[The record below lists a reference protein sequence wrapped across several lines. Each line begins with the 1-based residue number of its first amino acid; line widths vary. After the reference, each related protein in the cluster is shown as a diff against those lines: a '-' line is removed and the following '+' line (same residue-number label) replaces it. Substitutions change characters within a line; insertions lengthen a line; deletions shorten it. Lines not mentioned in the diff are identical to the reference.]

1 MTNRAKRHPVSV
13 IIFLFCMACGSAL
26 LAQDQDD
33 YARAERLFNEA
44 KFDSAAQVYLRLF
57 NVESPKN
64 PATYLSLSRA
74 LYETQNFDR
83 LGLVAEKYRIDSE
96 DPLGYIDQYWA
107 LVSKGKTKKADNL
120 WKEIVAYSASST
132 EVNCSRLMQR
142 LIRYGAFH
150 QAKHVFV
157 QFAPAIQTAPQNLV
171 EQYLEL
177 YFLED
182 SMHKALTLSMEYL
195 QERPSQVEDF
205 TRFFDRQKSK
215 DGFYNLFKQE
225 LFTYTSQHPEV
236 SFTLHV
242 LIWLE
247 QIHGNFGEAARFGL
261 MLARR
266 SSDFTPNLLTLAQD
280 AFNNDALHQCLDL
293 CDFVLTSDYVSAF
306 GGKAAQLK
314 LSTQKR
320 LLEKGDND
328 AVDLNYLEK
337 ALLDLAKNNKASPSI
352 QTEAILEYCSIQ
364 IKYRQD
370 INSTVAFLDSLI
382 QSNSLKRKNLN
393 RIKLLYGEALT
404 MQGKPWKALI
414 VYTQVDH
421 DDGDG
426 ILGEEARFKKAE
438 LSYYEGEFEWAQAQ
452 LNILKGATSELIANN
467 AIQLSVFITDNLG
480 LDSNTDAM
488 MGYAAIEL
496 LVAQHRLNE
505 AITSLN
511 AWEQVYDEHVLMDN
525 ALVMRAEIYEK
536 QRNPEAAIRT
546 YNRVLERFESSIL
559 CDNVHWALAELYQ
572 KREEHERVKEHCLAI
587 LTDFPDSRLVNSARE
602 LYRKLP

>member
-13 IIFLFCMACGSAL
+13 IIFLFCMAYSSAL
-26 LAQDQDD
+26 LAQDD

-293 CDFVLTSDYVSAF
+293 CDFVLTSDYISAF

-337 ALLDLAKNNKASPSI
+337 ALLDLAKNNEASPSI

>member
-13 IIFLFCMACGSAL
+13 IIFLFCMAYSSAL
-26 LAQDQDD
+26 QAQDD

-57 NVESPKN
+57 NDESPKN

-337 ALLDLAKNNKASPSI
+337 ALLDLAKNNEASPSI

-546 YNRVLERFESSIL
+546 YNRLLERFESSIL

>member
-13 IIFLFCMACGSAL
+13 IIFLFCMAYSSAL
-26 LAQDQDD
+26 QAQDD

-57 NVESPKN
+57 NDESPKN

-280 AFNNDALHQCLDL
+280 AFNNDALLQCLDL
-293 CDFVLTSDYVSAF
+293 CDFVLTSDYVSAY

-320 LLEKGDND
+320 LLEKGDD
-328 AVDLNYLEK
+328 AAVDLNYLEK
-337 ALLDLAKNNKASPSI
+337 ALLDLAKNNEASPSI

-546 YNRVLERFESSIL
+546 YNRLLERFGSSIL

>member
-1 MTNRAKRHPVSV
+1 
-13 IIFLFCMACGSAL
+13 MAYSSAL
-26 LAQDQDD
+26 QAQDD

-57 NVESPKN
+57 NDESPKN

-293 CDFVLTSDYVSAF
+293 CDFVLTSDYISAF

-337 ALLDLAKNNKASPSI
+337 ALLDLAKNNEASPSI

-370 INSTVAFLDSLI
+370 INSTVEFLDSLI

>member
-1 MTNRAKRHPVSV
+1 MTNRAQRHLVN
-13 IIFLFCMACGSAL
+13 IILSLLCVACSTSL
-26 LAQDQDD
+26 CAQDE
-33 YARAERLFNEA
+33 YVRAERLFNEA
-44 KFDSAAQVYLRLF
+44 KFDSAAQLYLDLF
-57 NVESPKN
+57 NAESPKN
-64 PATYLSLSRA
+64 PSTYLALSRS
-74 LYETQNFDR
+74 LYEVKNFDR

-107 LVSKGKTKKADNL
+107 LLSRGKGKKADNL
-120 WKEIVAYSASST
+120 WKEITAYTRASS

-142 LIRYGAFH
+142 LIRYGAFS
-150 QAKHVFV
+150 QAKTIFS
-157 QFAPAIQTAPQNLV
+157 QFAPATHSAHQNLV

-182 SMHKALTLSMEYL
+182 SMDKALALSLEYL
-195 QERPSQVEDF
+195 KERPLQVEDF
-205 TRFFDRQKSK
+205 ERFFDRQKSK
-215 DGFYNLFKQE
+215 EDFYNLFKQK

-236 SFTLHV
+236 SFTLHL

-247 QIHGNFGEAARFGL
+247 QVHGNFGEAARFGL

-266 SSDFTPNLLTLAQD
+266 SADFIPNLLDLAQD
-280 AFNNDALHQCLDL
+280 AFNNDALVQCLEL
-293 CDFVLTSDYVSAF
+293 CDFVLTSEYINSY

-314 LSTQKR
+314 LTTQKR
-320 LLEKGDND
+320 LLDQGEEQ
-328 AVDLNYLEK
+328 AVDLNYLES
-337 ALLDLAKNNKASPSI
+337 ALLVLGNNREADPSI
-352 QTEAILEYCSIQ
+352 QTEALLEYCSIQ

-370 INSTVAFLDSLI
+370 ITYAVNFLDSLI
-382 QSNSLKRKNLN
+382 QSNTFARKNLN

-426 ILGEEARFKKAE
+426 ILGEEARFRKAQ

-452 LNILKGATSELIANN
+452 LNILKGATSELISNN

-496 LVAQHRLNE
+496 LVAQRRYSEVITALN
-505 AITSLN
+505 T
-511 AWEQVYDEHVLMDN
+511 WEQVYDEHVLMDN
-525 ALVMRAEIYEK
+525 ALVMRAEIYE
-536 QRNPEAAIRT
+536 
-546 YNRVLERFESSIL
+546 
-559 CDNVHWALAELYQ
+559 
-572 KREEHERVKEHCLAI
+572 
-587 LTDFPDSRLVNSARE
+587 
-602 LYRKLP
+602 

>member
-1 MTNRAKRHPVSV
+1 MTNRAQRHFINGILS
-13 IIFLFCMACGSAL
+13 LLCMTWSISL
-26 LAQDQDD
+26 LAQND

-44 KFDSAAQVYLRLF
+44 KFDSASQLYLDLF
-57 NVESPKN
+57 NTESPKN
-64 PATYLSLSRA
+64 PSTYLALSRS
-74 LYETQNFDR
+74 LFEVKDFDR

-107 LVSKGKTKKADNL
+107 LVSREKEKKADKL
-120 WKEIVAYSASST
+120 WKEITAYSRSST

-142 LIRYGAFH
+142 LIRYGAFN
-150 QAKHVFV
+150 QAKVIFT
-157 QFAPAIQTAPQNLV
+157 QFAPAISSASQNLV

-182 SMHKALTLSMEYL
+182 SMDKALTLSLEYL
-195 QERPSQVEDF
+195 QESPLQVEDF
-205 TRFFDRQKSK
+205 SKFFDRQKSK
-215 DGFYNLFKQE
+215 EGFYSLFKQK

-236 SFTLHV
+236 SFTLHL

-266 SSDFTPNLLTLAQD
+266 SSSFIPTLLTLAQD
-280 AFNNDALHQCLDL
+280 AFNNNALVQCLDL
-293 CDFVLTSDYVSAF
+293 CDFVLTSEYVNSY

-314 LSTQKR
+314 LTTQKR
-320 LLEKGDND
+320 LLDQGEDQ
-328 AVDLNYLEK
+328 AVDLNYLEN
-337 ALLDLAKNNKASPSI
+337 ALLELASNSEANPSI

-364 IKYRQD
+364 IQYRQD
-370 INSTVAFLDSLI
+370 IASTVNFLDSLI
-382 QSNSLKRKNLN
+382 QSNTFTRQNLN

-426 ILGEEARFKKAE
+426 ILGEEARFKKAQ

-452 LNILKGATSELIANN
+452 LNILKGATSELVSND

-480 LDSNTDAM
+480 LDSNMDAM
-488 MGYAAIEL
+488 MGYASIEL
-496 LVAQHRLNE
+496 LVAQHRYNE

-511 AWEQVYDEHVLMDN
+511 TWEQVYDEHVLMDN
-525 ALVMRAEIYEK
+525 ALVMRANIYEK
-536 QRNPEAAIRT
+536 QRNLEAAIRT

-572 KREEHERVKEHCLAI
+572 KQEEHELVKEHCLAI

-602 LYRKLP
+602 LYRSYP

>member
-1 MTNRAKRHPVSV
+1 
-13 IIFLFCMACGSAL
+13 MAYSSAL
-26 LAQDQDD
+26 QAQDD

-57 NVESPKN
+57 NDESPKN

-293 CDFVLTSDYVSAF
+293 CDFVLTSDYISAF

-337 ALLDLAKNNKASPSI
+337 ALLDLAKNNEASPSI

-546 YNRVLERFESSIL
+546 YNRLLERFGSSIL

>member
-13 IIFLFCMACGSAL
+13 IIFLFCMACSSAL

-44 KFDSAAQVYLRLF
+44 KFDSAAQVYLGLF

-182 SMHKALTLSMEYL
+182 SMHKALNLSMEYL

-337 ALLDLAKNNKASPSI
+337 ALLDLAKNNEASPSI

-536 QRNPEAAIRT
+536 QRNPVAAIRT

-572 KREEHERVKEHCLAI
+572 KREEYERVKEHCLAI

>member
-337 ALLDLAKNNKASPSI
+337 ALLDLAKNNEASPSI

-525 ALVMRAEIYEK
+525 ALVMRAEIYKK

>member
-1 MTNRAKRHPVSV
+1 MNNRAQRHLVSV
-13 IIFLFCMACGSAL
+13 IFYLLCMAYSTSL
-26 LAQDQDD
+26 LAQDE
-33 YARAERLFNEA
+33 YGRAERLFNEA
-44 KFDSAAQVYLRLF
+44 RFDSAAQLYLNIF
-57 NVESPKN
+57 NAESPKN
-64 PATYLSLSRA
+64 PSTYLALSRS
-74 LYETQNFDR
+74 LYEVKDFGR
-83 LGLVAEKYRIDSE
+83 LALVAEKYRINSE

-107 LVSKGKTKKADNL
+107 LLNRGKTKKADNL
-120 WKEIVAYSASST
+120 WKEIMAYSMSST

-142 LIRYGAFH
+142 LIRYGAFN
-150 QAKHVFV
+150 QAKIVFF
-157 QFAPAIQTAPQNLV
+157 QFAPAIHSASQNLV

-182 SMHKALTLSMEYL
+182 SMDKALSLSLEYL
-195 QERPSQVEDF
+195 KERPLQVEDF
-205 TRFFDRQKSK
+205 ERFFDRQKSK
-215 DGFYNLFKQE
+215 EGFYNLFKQK
-225 LFTYTSQHPEV
+225 LFTYTSQHSEV
-236 SFTLHV
+236 SFTLHL

-266 SSDFTPNLLTLAQD
+266 SANYVPDLLALAQD
-280 AFNNDALHQCLDL
+280 AFNNDALVQCLEL
-293 CDFVLTSDYVSAF
+293 CEFVLASEYVNSY
-306 GGKAAQLK
+306 GGRAAQLK
-314 LSTQKR
+314 LTTQKR
-320 LLEKGDND
+320 LLDQGKDN
-328 AVDLNYLEK
+328 AVDLNYLES
-337 ALLDLAKNNKASPSI
+337 ALLELANNHKIDPFI

-370 INSTVAFLDSLI
+370 VNYAVNFLDSLI
-382 QSNSLKRKNLN
+382 KSNTFKRQNLN
-393 RIKLLYGEALT
+393 RIKLLYGESLT

-426 ILGEEARFKKAE
+426 ILGEEARFKKAQ

-452 LNILKGATSELIANN
+452 LNILKGATSELISNN

-496 LVAQHRLNE
+496 LVAQHRYSE

-511 AWEQVYDEHVLMDN
+511 TWEQIYDEHVLMDN

-572 KREEHERVKEHCLAI
+572 KQEEHELVKEHCLDI
-587 LTDFPDSRLVNSARE
+587 LTDFPDSRLANSARE
-602 LYRKLP
+602 LYRSYP

>member
-1 MTNRAKRHPVSV
+1 MTNRAQRHLINGILS
-13 IIFLFCMACGSAL
+13 LLCMIWSISL
-26 LAQDQDD
+26 LAQND

-44 KFDSAAQVYLRLF
+44 KFDSASQLYLDLF
-57 NVESPKN
+57 NTESPKN
-64 PATYLSLSRA
+64 PSTYLALSRS
-74 LYETQNFDR
+74 LFEVKDFDR

-107 LVSKGKTKKADNL
+107 LVSREKEKKADNL
-120 WKEIVAYSASST
+120 WKEITAYSRSST

-142 LIRYGAFH
+142 LIRYGAFN
-150 QAKHVFV
+150 QAKVIFT
-157 QFAPAIQTAPQNLV
+157 QFAPAISSASQNLV

-182 SMHKALTLSMEYL
+182 SMDKALTLSLEYL
-195 QERPSQVEDF
+195 QENPLQVEDF
-205 TRFFDRQKSK
+205 SKFFDRQKSK
-215 DGFYNLFKQE
+215 EGFYSLFKQK

-236 SFTLHV
+236 SFTLHL

-266 SSDFTPNLLTLAQD
+266 SSSFIPTLLTLAQD
-280 AFNNDALHQCLDL
+280 AFNNNALVQCLEL
-293 CDFVLTSDYVSAF
+293 CDFVLTSEYVNSY

-314 LSTQKR
+314 LTTQKR
-320 LLEKGDND
+320 LLDQGEDQ
-328 AVDLNYLEK
+328 AVDLNYLEN
-337 ALLDLAKNNKASPSI
+337 ALLELASNSEANPSI

-364 IKYRQD
+364 IQYRQD
-370 INSTVAFLDSLI
+370 IASTVNFLDSLI
-382 QSNSLKRKNLN
+382 QSNTFTRQNLN

-426 ILGEEARFKKAE
+426 ILGEEARFKKAQ

-452 LNILKGATSELIANN
+452 LNILKGATSELVSND

-480 LDSNTDAM
+480 LDSNMDAM
-488 MGYAAIEL
+488 MGYASIEL
-496 LVAQHRLNE
+496 LVAQHRYNE

-525 ALVMRAEIYEK
+525 ALVMRANIYEK

-572 KREEHERVKEHCLAI
+572 KQEEHELVKEHCLAI

-602 LYRKLP
+602 LYRSYP

>member
-1 MTNRAKRHPVSV
+1 
-13 IIFLFCMACGSAL
+13 MAYSSAL
-26 LAQDQDD
+26 QAQDD

-57 NVESPKN
+57 NDESPKN

-337 ALLDLAKNNKASPSI
+337 ALLDLAKNNEASPSI

>member
-1 MTNRAKRHPVSV
+1 
-13 IIFLFCMACGSAL
+13 MAYSSAL
-26 LAQDQDD
+26 QAQDD

-57 NVESPKN
+57 NDESPKN

-293 CDFVLTSDYVSAF
+293 CDFVLISDYVSAF

-328 AVDLNYLEK
+328 AVDLNYLEQ
-337 ALLDLAKNNKASPSI
+337 ALLDLAKNNEASPSI
-352 QTEAILEYCSIQ
+352 QTEPILEYCSIQ

>member
-1 MTNRAKRHPVSV
+1 MTNRAQRHFINGILS
-13 IIFLFCMACGSAL
+13 LLCMTWSISL
-26 LAQDQDD
+26 LAQND

-44 KFDSAAQVYLRLF
+44 KFDSASQLYLDLF
-57 NVESPKN
+57 NTESPKN
-64 PATYLSLSRA
+64 PSTYLALSRS
-74 LYETQNFDR
+74 LFEVKDFDR

-107 LVSKGKTKKADNL
+107 LVSREKEKKADNL
-120 WKEIVAYSASST
+120 WKEITAYSRSST

-142 LIRYGAFH
+142 LIRYGAFN
-150 QAKHVFV
+150 QAKVIFT
-157 QFAPAIQTAPQNLV
+157 QFAPAISSASQNLV

-182 SMHKALTLSMEYL
+182 SMDKALTLSLEYL
-195 QERPSQVEDF
+195 QENPLQVEDF
-205 TRFFDRQKSK
+205 SKFFDRQKSK
-215 DGFYNLFKQE
+215 EGFYSLFKQK

-236 SFTLHV
+236 SFTLHL

-266 SSDFTPNLLTLAQD
+266 SSSFIPTLLTLAQD
-280 AFNNDALHQCLDL
+280 AFNNNALVQCLEL
-293 CDFVLTSDYVSAF
+293 CDFVLTSEYVNSY

-314 LSTQKR
+314 LTTQKR
-320 LLEKGDND
+320 LLDQGEDQ
-328 AVDLNYLEK
+328 AVDLNYLEN
-337 ALLDLAKNNKASPSI
+337 ALLELASNSEANPSI

-364 IKYRQD
+364 IQYRQD
-370 INSTVAFLDSLI
+370 IASTVNFLDSLI
-382 QSNSLKRKNLN
+382 QSNTFTRQNLN

-426 ILGEEARFKKAE
+426 ILGEEARFKKAQ

-452 LNILKGATSELIANN
+452 LNILKGATSELVSND

-480 LDSNTDAM
+480 LDSNMDAM
-488 MGYAAIEL
+488 MGYASIEL
-496 LVAQHRLNE
+496 LVAQHRYNE

-525 ALVMRAEIYEK
+525 ALVMRANIYEK

-572 KREEHERVKEHCLAI
+572 KQEEHELVKEHCLAI

-602 LYRKLP
+602 LYRSYP

>member
-13 IIFLFCMACGSAL
+13 IIFLFCMAYSSAL
-26 LAQDQDD
+26 QAQDD

-57 NVESPKN
+57 NDESPKN

-74 LYETQNFDR
+74 LYENQNFDR

-293 CDFVLTSDYVSAF
+293 CDFVLTSDYISAF

-337 ALLDLAKNNKASPSI
+337 ALLDLAKNNEASPSI

>member
-1 MTNRAKRHPVSV
+1 
-13 IIFLFCMACGSAL
+13 MAYSSAL
-26 LAQDQDD
+26 LAQDD

-293 CDFVLTSDYVSAF
+293 CDFVLTSDYISAF

-337 ALLDLAKNNKASPSI
+337 ALLDLAKNNEASPSI

>member
-1 MTNRAKRHPVSV
+1 MTNRAQRHFINGILS
-13 IIFLFCMACGSAL
+13 LLCMTWSISL
-26 LAQDQDD
+26 LAQND

-44 KFDSAAQVYLRLF
+44 KFDSASQLYLDLF
-57 NVESPKN
+57 NAESPKN
-64 PATYLSLSRA
+64 PSTYLALSRS
-74 LYETQNFDR
+74 LFEVKDFDR

-107 LVSKGKTKKADNL
+107 LVSREKEKKADNL
-120 WKEIVAYSASST
+120 WKEITAYSRSST

-142 LIRYGAFH
+142 LIRYGAFN
-150 QAKHVFV
+150 QAKGIFT
-157 QFAPAIQTAPQNLV
+157 QFAPAISSASQNLV

-182 SMHKALTLSMEYL
+182 SMDKALTLSLEYL
-195 QERPSQVEDF
+195 QESPLQVEDF
-205 TRFFDRQKSK
+205 SKFFDRQKSK
-215 DGFYNLFKQE
+215 EGFYSLFKQK

-236 SFTLHV
+236 SFTLHL

-266 SSDFTPNLLTLAQD
+266 SSSFIPTLLTLAQD
-280 AFNNDALHQCLDL
+280 AFNNNALVQCLEL
-293 CDFVLTSDYVSAF
+293 CDFVLTSEYVNSY

-314 LSTQKR
+314 LTTQKR
-320 LLEKGDND
+320 LLDQGEDQ
-328 AVDLNYLEK
+328 AVDLNYLEN
-337 ALLDLAKNNKASPSI
+337 ALLELASNSEASPSI

-364 IKYRQD
+364 IQYRQD
-370 INSTVAFLDSLI
+370 IASTVNFLDSLI
-382 QSNSLKRKNLN
+382 QSNTFTRQNLN

-426 ILGEEARFKKAE
+426 ILGEEARFKKAQ

-452 LNILKGATSELIANN
+452 LNILKGATSELVSND

-480 LDSNTDAM
+480 LDSNMDAM
-488 MGYAAIEL
+488 MGYASIEL
-496 LVAQHRLNE
+496 LVAQHRYNE

-511 AWEQVYDEHVLMDN
+511 TWEQVYDEHVLMDN
-525 ALVMRAEIYEK
+525 ALVMRANIYEK

-572 KREEHERVKEHCLAI
+572 KQEEHELVKEHCLAI

-602 LYRKLP
+602 LYRSYP

>member
-1 MTNRAKRHPVSV
+1 MTNRAQRHFINGILS
-13 IIFLFCMACGSAL
+13 LLCMTWSMSL
-26 LAQDQDD
+26 LAQND

-44 KFDSAAQVYLRLF
+44 KFDSASQLYLDLF
-57 NVESPKN
+57 NTESPKN
-64 PATYLSLSRA
+64 PSTYLALSRS
-74 LYETQNFDR
+74 LFEVKDFDR

-107 LVSKGKTKKADNL
+107 LVSKGKAKKANNL
-120 WKEIVAYSASST
+120 WKEIVNYSMSST

-142 LIRYGAFH
+142 LIRYGAFN
-150 QAKHVFV
+150 QAKVIFT
-157 QFAPAIQTAPQNLV
+157 QFAPAISSASQNLV

-182 SMHKALTLSMEYL
+182 SMDKALTLSLEYL
-195 QERPSQVEDF
+195 QERPLQVEGF
-205 TRFFDRQKSK
+205 SKFFDRQKSK
-215 DGFYNLFKQE
+215 EGFYSLFKQK

-236 SFTLHV
+236 SFTLHL

-266 SSDFTPNLLTLAQD
+266 SSSFIPTLLTLAQD
-280 AFNNDALHQCLDL
+280 AFNNNALVQCLEL
-293 CDFVLTSDYVSAF
+293 CDFVLTSEYVNSY

-314 LSTQKR
+314 LTTQKR
-320 LLEKGDND
+320 LLDQGEDQ
-328 AVDLNYLEK
+328 AVDLNYLEN
-337 ALLDLAKNNKASPSI
+337 ALLELARNSEANPSI

-364 IKYRQD
+364 IQYRQD
-370 INSTVAFLDSLI
+370 IASTVNFLDSLI
-382 QSNSLKRKNLN
+382 QSNAFTRQNLN

-426 ILGEEARFKKAE
+426 ILGEEARFKKAQ

-452 LNILKGATSELIANN
+452 LNILKGATSELVSND

-480 LDSNTDAM
+480 LDSNMDAM
-488 MGYAAIEL
+488 MGYASIEL
-496 LVAQHRLNE
+496 LVAQHRYSE
-505 AITSLN
+505 AIASLN
-511 AWEQVYDEHVLMDN
+511 TWEQVYDEHVLMDN
-525 ALVMRAEIYEK
+525 ALVMRANIYEK

-546 YNRVLERFESSIL
+546 YNRLLERFESSIL
-559 CDNVHWALAELYQ
+559 CDNVHWALAELYRKQ
-572 KREEHERVKEHCLAI
+572 EEHELVKEHCLAI

-602 LYRKLP
+602 LYRSYP

>member
-13 IIFLFCMACGSAL
+13 IIFLFCMACSSAL

-293 CDFVLTSDYVSAF
+293 CDFVLTSDYVSAY
-306 GGKAAQLK
+306 GGIAAQLK

-337 ALLDLAKNNKASPSI
+337 ALLDLAKNNEASPSI

-546 YNRVLERFESSIL
+546 YNRVSERFESSIL
-559 CDNVHWALAELYQ
+559 CDNVHWALTELYL

>member
-1 MTNRAKRHPVSV
+1 
-13 IIFLFCMACGSAL
+13 MAYSSAL
-26 LAQDQDD
+26 LAQDD

-57 NVESPKN
+57 NDESPKN

-337 ALLDLAKNNKASPSI
+337 ALLDLAKNNEASPSI

-546 YNRVLERFESSIL
+546 YNRLLERFESSIL

>member
-1 MTNRAKRHPVSV
+1 MTNRAQRHLVN
-13 IIFLFCMACGSAL
+13 IILSLLCVACSTSL
-26 LAQDQDD
+26 CAQDE
-33 YARAERLFNEA
+33 YVRAERLFNEA
-44 KFDSAAQVYLRLF
+44 KFDSAAQLYLDLF
-57 NVESPKN
+57 NAESPKN
-64 PATYLSLSRA
+64 PSTYLALSRS
-74 LYETQNFDR
+74 LCEVKNFDR
-83 LGLVAEKYRIDSE
+83 LGLVAEKYRIETE

-107 LVSKGKTKKADNL
+107 LLSRGKGKKADNL
-120 WKEIVAYSASST
+120 WKEITAYTRASS

-142 LIRYGAFH
+142 LIRYGAFS
-150 QAKHVFV
+150 QAKIIFS
-157 QFAPAIQTAPQNLV
+157 QFAPATHSAHQNLV

-182 SMHKALTLSMEYL
+182 SMDKALALSLEYL
-195 QERPSQVEDF
+195 KERPLQVEDF
-205 TRFFDRQKSK
+205 ERFFDRQKSK
-215 DGFYNLFKQE
+215 EDFYNLFKQK

-236 SFTLHV
+236 SFTLHL

-247 QIHGNFGEAARFGL
+247 QVHGNFGEAARFGL

-266 SSDFTPNLLTLAQD
+266 SADFIPSLLDLAQD
-280 AFNNDALHQCLDL
+280 AFNNDALVQCLEL
-293 CDFVLTSDYVSAF
+293 CDFVLTSEYINSY

-314 LSTQKR
+314 LTTQKR
-320 LLEKGDND
+320 LLDQGEEQ
-328 AVDLNYLEK
+328 AVDLNYLES
-337 ALLDLAKNNKASPSI
+337 ALLVLGNNREADPSI
-352 QTEAILEYCSIQ
+352 QTEALLEYCSIQ

-370 INSTVAFLDSLI
+370 ITYAVNFLDSLI
-382 QSNSLKRKNLN
+382 QSNTFTRENLN

-426 ILGEEARFKKAE
+426 ILGEEARFKKAQ

-452 LNILKGATSELIANN
+452 LNILKGATSELISNN

-496 LVAQHRLNE
+496 LVAQRRYSEVITALN
-505 AITSLN
+505 T
-511 AWEQVYDEHVLMDN
+511 WEQVYDEHVLMDN

-536 QRNPEAAIRT
+536 QQNLEAAIRT
-546 YNRVLERFESSIL
+546 YNRVLDRFESSIL
-559 CDNVHWALAELYQ
+559 CDNVHWSLAELYRKQ
-572 KREEHERVKEHCLAI
+572 EEHELVKEHCLAI
-587 LTDFPDSRLVNSARE
+587 LTDYPDSRLANSARE
-602 LYRKLP
+602 LYRSYP

>member
-1 MTNRAKRHPVSV
+1 MTNRAQRHFINGILS
-13 IIFLFCMACGSAL
+13 LLCMTWSISL
-26 LAQDQDD
+26 LAQND

-44 KFDSAAQVYLRLF
+44 KFDSASQLYLDLF
-57 NVESPKN
+57 NTESPKN
-64 PATYLSLSRA
+64 PSTYLALSRS
-74 LYETQNFDR
+74 LFEVKDFDR

-107 LVSKGKTKKADNL
+107 LVSREKGKKADKL
-120 WKEIVAYSASST
+120 WEEITAYSRSST

-142 LIRYGAFH
+142 LIRYGAFN
-150 QAKHVFV
+150 QAKVIFT
-157 QFAPAIQTAPQNLV
+157 QFAPAISSASQNLV

-182 SMHKALTLSMEYL
+182 SMDKALTLSLEYL
-195 QERPSQVEDF
+195 QERPLQVEGF
-205 TRFFDRQKSK
+205 SKFFDRQKSK
-215 DGFYNLFKQE
+215 EGFYSLFKQK

-236 SFTLHV
+236 SFTLHL

-266 SSDFTPNLLTLAQD
+266 SSSFIPTLLTLAQD
-280 AFNNDALHQCLDL
+280 AFNNNALVQCLDL
-293 CDFVLTSDYVSAF
+293 CDFVLTSEYVNSY

-314 LSTQKR
+314 LTTQKR
-320 LLEKGDND
+320 LLDQGEDQ
-328 AVDLNYLEK
+328 AVDLNYLEN
-337 ALLDLAKNNKASPSI
+337 ALLELARNSEANPSI

-364 IKYRQD
+364 IQYRQD
-370 INSTVAFLDSLI
+370 IASTVNFLDSLI
-382 QSNSLKRKNLN
+382 QSNTFTRQNLN

-426 ILGEEARFKKAE
+426 ILGEEARFKKAQ

-452 LNILKGATSELIANN
+452 LNILKGATSELVSND

-480 LDSNTDAM
+480 LDSNMDAM
-488 MGYAAIEL
+488 MGYASIEL
-496 LVAQHRLNE
+496 LVAQHRYSE
-505 AITSLN
+505 AIASLN
-511 AWEQVYDEHVLMDN
+511 TWEQVYDEHVLMDN
-525 ALVMRAEIYEK
+525 ALVMRANIYEK

-546 YNRVLERFESSIL
+546 YNRLLERFESSIL

-572 KREEHERVKEHCLAI
+572 KQEEHELVKEHCLAI

-602 LYRKLP
+602 LYRSYP

>member
-1 MTNRAKRHPVSV
+1 
-13 IIFLFCMACGSAL
+13 MAYSSAL
-26 LAQDQDD
+26 QAQDD

-57 NVESPKN
+57 NDESPKN

-293 CDFVLTSDYVSAF
+293 CDFVLTSDYISAF

-337 ALLDLAKNNKASPSI
+337 ALLDLAKNNEASPSI

-546 YNRVLERFESSIL
+546 YNRLLERFGSSIL

-587 LTDFPDSRLVNSARE
+587 LTEFPDSRLVNSARE

>member
-1 MTNRAKRHPVSV
+1 
-13 IIFLFCMACGSAL
+13 MAYSSAL
-26 LAQDQDD
+26 QAQDD

-57 NVESPKN
+57 NDESPKN

-293 CDFVLTSDYVSAF
+293 CDFVLTSDYISAF

-337 ALLDLAKNNKASPSI
+337 ALLDLAKNNEASPSI

-587 LTDFPDSRLVNSARE
+587 LTEFPDSRLVNSARE

>member
-13 IIFLFCMACGSAL
+13 IIFLFCMAYSSAL
-26 LAQDQDD
+26 QAQDD

-57 NVESPKN
+57 NDESPKN

-293 CDFVLTSDYVSAF
+293 CDFVLISDYVSAF

-337 ALLDLAKNNKASPSI
+337 ALLDLAKNNEASPSI

>member
-13 IIFLFCMACGSAL
+13 IIFLFCMACSSAL

-293 CDFVLTSDYVSAF
+293 CDFVLTSDYVSAY
-306 GGKAAQLK
+306 GGIAAQLK

-337 ALLDLAKNNKASPSI
+337 ALLDLAKNNEASPSI

>member
-1 MTNRAKRHPVSV
+1 MTNRAQRHFINGILS
-13 IIFLFCMACGSAL
+13 LLCMTWSISL
-26 LAQDQDD
+26 LAQND

-44 KFDSAAQVYLRLF
+44 KFDSASQLYLDLF
-57 NVESPKN
+57 NTESPKN
-64 PATYLSLSRA
+64 PSTYLALSRS
-74 LYETQNFDR
+74 LFEVKDFDR

-107 LVSKGKTKKADNL
+107 LVSKGKAKKANNL
-120 WKEIVAYSASST
+120 WKEIVNYSMSST

-142 LIRYGAFH
+142 LIRYGAFN
-150 QAKHVFV
+150 QAKVIFT
-157 QFAPAIQTAPQNLV
+157 QFAPAISSASQNLV

-182 SMHKALTLSMEYL
+182 SMDKALTLSLEYL
-195 QERPSQVEDF
+195 QERPLQVEGF
-205 TRFFDRQKSK
+205 SKFFDRQKSK
-215 DGFYNLFKQE
+215 EGFYSLFKQK

-236 SFTLHV
+236 SFTLHL

-266 SSDFTPNLLTLAQD
+266 SSSFIPTLLTLAQD
-280 AFNNDALHQCLDL
+280 AFNNNALVQCLEL
-293 CDFVLTSDYVSAF
+293 CDFVLTSEYVNSY

-314 LSTQKR
+314 LTTQKR
-320 LLEKGDND
+320 LLDQGEDQ
-328 AVDLNYLEK
+328 AVDLNYLEN
-337 ALLDLAKNNKASPSI
+337 ALLELASNSEANPSI

-364 IKYRQD
+364 IQYRQD
-370 INSTVAFLDSLI
+370 IASTVNFLDSLI
-382 QSNSLKRKNLN
+382 QSNAFTRQNLN

-426 ILGEEARFKKAE
+426 ILGEEARFKKAQ

-452 LNILKGATSELIANN
+452 LNILKGATSELVSND

-480 LDSNTDAM
+480 LDSNMDAM
-488 MGYAAIEL
+488 MGYASIEL
-496 LVAQHRLNE
+496 LVAQHRYSE
-505 AITSLN
+505 AIASLN
-511 AWEQVYDEHVLMDN
+511 TWEQVYDEHVLMDN
-525 ALVMRAEIYEK
+525 ALVMRANIYEK

-572 KREEHERVKEHCLAI
+572 KQEEHELVKEHCLAI

-602 LYRKLP
+602 LYRSYP

>member
-107 LVSKGKTKKADNL
+107 LLSKGKTKKADNL

-337 ALLDLAKNNKASPSI
+337 ALLDLAKNNEASPSI

>member
-1 MTNRAKRHPVSV
+1 
-13 IIFLFCMACGSAL
+13 MACSSAL
-26 LAQDQDD
+26 QAQDD

-150 QAKHVFV
+150 QAKQVFV

-337 ALLDLAKNNKASPSI
+337 ALLDLAKNNEASPSI

>member
-1 MTNRAKRHPVSV
+1 
-13 IIFLFCMACGSAL
+13 MAYSSAL
-26 LAQDQDD
+26 QAQDD

-57 NVESPKN
+57 NDESPKN

-337 ALLDLAKNNKASPSI
+337 ALLDLAKNNEASPSI

-546 YNRVLERFESSIL
+546 YNRLLERFESSIL

>member
-1 MTNRAKRHPVSV
+1 
-13 IIFLFCMACGSAL
+13 MAYSSAL
-26 LAQDQDD
+26 QAQDD

-57 NVESPKN
+57 NDESPKN

-293 CDFVLTSDYVSAF
+293 CDFVLTSDYISAF

-337 ALLDLAKNNKASPSI
+337 ALLDLAKNNEASPSI

-546 YNRVLERFESSIL
+546 YNRLLERFESSIL

>member
-1 MTNRAKRHPVSV
+1 MTNRAQRHLVN
-13 IIFLFCMACGSAL
+13 IILSLLCVACSTSL
-26 LAQDQDD
+26 CAQDE
-33 YARAERLFNEA
+33 YVRAERLFNEA
-44 KFDSAAQVYLRLF
+44 KFDSAAQLYLDLF
-57 NVESPKN
+57 NAESPKK
-64 PATYLSLSRA
+64 PSTYLALSRS
-74 LYETQNFDR
+74 LYEVKNFDR
-83 LGLVAEKYRIDSE
+83 LGLVAEKYRIETE

-107 LVSKGKTKKADNL
+107 LLSRGKGKKADNL
-120 WKEIVAYSASST
+120 WKEITAYTRASS

-142 LIRYGAFH
+142 LIRYGAFS
-150 QAKHVFV
+150 QAKTIFS
-157 QFAPAIQTAPQNLV
+157 QFAPATHSAHQNLV

-182 SMHKALTLSMEYL
+182 SMDKALALSLEYL
-195 QERPSQVEDF
+195 KERPLQVEDF
-205 TRFFDRQKSK
+205 ERFFDRQKSK
-215 DGFYNLFKQE
+215 EDFYNLFKQK

-236 SFTLHV
+236 SFTLHL

-247 QIHGNFGEAARFGL
+247 QVHGNFGEAARFGL

-266 SSDFTPNLLTLAQD
+266 SADFIPSLLDLAQD
-280 AFNNDALHQCLDL
+280 AFNNDALVQCLEL
-293 CDFVLTSDYVSAF
+293 CDFVLTSEYINSY

-314 LSTQKR
+314 LTTQKR
-320 LLEKGDND
+320 LLDQGEDQ
-328 AVDLNYLEK
+328 AVDLNYLES
-337 ALLDLAKNNKASPSI
+337 ALLVLGNNREADPSV
-352 QTEAILEYCSIQ
+352 QTEALLEYCSIQ

-370 INSTVAFLDSLI
+370 ITYAVNFLDSLI
-382 QSNSLKRKNLN
+382 QSNTFTRKNLN

-426 ILGEEARFKKAE
+426 ILGEEARFKKAQ

-452 LNILKGATSELIANN
+452 LNILKGATSELISNN

-496 LVAQHRLNE
+496 LVAQRRYSEVITALN
-505 AITSLN
+505 T
-511 AWEQVYDEHVLMDN
+511 WEQVYDEHVLMDN

-536 QRNPEAAIRT
+536 QQNLEAAIRT
-546 YNRVLERFESSIL
+546 YNRVLDRFESSIL
-559 CDNVHWALAELYQ
+559 CDNVHWSLAELYRKQ
-572 KREEHERVKEHCLAI
+572 EEHELVKEHCLAI
-587 LTDFPDSRLVNSARE
+587 LTDYPDSRLANSARE
-602 LYRKLP
+602 LYRSYP